1 MMSEPRSHETGTRG
15 ALLDAAEIQFAE
27 SGFRASRLTEITE
40 RAGLTTGAL
49 YRYFDGKDGL
59 LEALF
64 ELFDSELQHRIDT
77 SRTVLDVVSAWLD
90 LARARPGTIRAY
102 EEANQLGS
110 AMADAVFAA
119 RTRWAGALSAIVPGT
134 ATAGER
140 RVYAELVCDMVEQY
154 AHVERMGWIGHLPI
168 AHVAQQIS
176 TLVEY
181 GTSVR

>member
-1 MMSEPRSHETGTRG
+1 MSEPRNRETGTRA

-27 SGFRASRLTEITE
+27 SGYRSSRLTEITE

-49 YRYFDGKDGL
+49 YRYFEGKEGL

-64 ELFDSELQHRIDT
+64 EKFNLELRHRIET
-77 SRTVLDVVSAWLD
+77 SRTVLDAVTAWLA
-90 LARARPGTIRAY
+90 LARERPGTMRAY

-110 AMADAVFAA
+110 VMTDVVFAA
-119 RTRWAGALSAIVPGT
+119 RTQWAGGVASIVPGT

-140 RVYAELVCDMVEQY
+140 RIYADLICDMVEQY
-154 AHVERMGWIGHLPI
+154 ALVERMGWNETRPT
-168 AHVAQQIS
+168 AHVAKQIAD
-176 TLVEY
+176 LVEY